1 MVACPLLAHVA
12 AASGGHNVE
21 IEDEV
26 LRQFEK
32 SPNVSV
38 IIGLRDDSGIA
49 TPTGVRGEAYVDVL
63 RTKGKYFEG
72 VLPRVLATLNSTDFT
87 FVGKGLFSDTFNGM
101 ITKGGLEKLRSD
113 PRISHVHFNYPIE
126 PALAESVP
134 LTGATM
140 AWSSSS
146 IPGVNLTGDG
156 QTICMVDTGIN
167 YSHPDLG
174 GCNVT
179 DDINDGSCPT
189 VIGGH
194 DYCPEAALGYCFF
207 EDDNP
212 MEGTG
217 HGTEV
222 AGVILSSN
230 TSLKGVA
237 PDAKLAVVKVMS
249 DSGYGHEYQLYLGI
263 DWCVNQSSSLN
274 ITVITTSISSGEA
287 TASGSDDCYPT
298 RDLSTAINRARESGI
313 FVDVASGNEG
323 YHDRIVYPACA
334 NATSVGASYDSI
346 ANKSFGSPAYCSDI
360 GEISPHPMDYITCY
374 TDRAAILDIVAPG
387 SLISTTAKN
396 GSHAIEQSGTSFAAP
411 HVAGAAALLIQYEKL
426 KNNRTLTPKEIEQR
440 FKDTGVLINDTGIY
454 STNGGSNLTFPRL
467 DVYAA
472 LFPLDL
478 SNLTRVYAS
487 NHTNVFRF
495 DVMNN
500 YNNQTKNI
508 NWSFDVGNGTRIGSS
523 GSAAVG
529 PKQRMRVF
537 VEYDYPDGDIYTVNA
552 TATADGGNLTDTES
566 MTMPIGDIIA
576 YDLKEING
584 SGKVKVFRF
593 RAMNNM
599 NETRAVNWSLVM
611 EGASGVDGNGSAVL
625 APGKSMM
632 VTVEHDFGPGSS
644 GSYWVYGFVKSGMIT
659 DKTIG
664 LETIVP

>member
-1 MVACPLLAHVA
+1 
-12 AASGGHNVE
+12 
-21 IEDEV
+21 
-26 LRQFEK
+26 
-32 SPNVSV
+32 
-38 IIGLRDDSGIA
+38 
-49 TPTGVRGEAYVDVL
+49 
-63 RTKGKYFEG
+63 
-72 VLPRVLATLNSTDFT
+72 
-87 FVGKGLFSDTFNGM
+87 
-101 ITKGGLEKLRSD
+101 
-113 PRISHVHFNYPIE
+113 
-126 PALAESVP
+126 
-134 LTGATM
+134 
-140 AWSSSS
+140 
-146 IPGVNLTGDG
+146 
-156 QTICMVDTGIN
+156 
-167 YSHPDLG
+167 
-174 GCNVT
+174 
-179 DDINDGSCPT
+179 
-189 VIGGH
+189 
-194 DYCPEAALGYCFF
+194 
-207 EDDNP
+207 
-212 MEGTG
+212 
-217 HGTEV
+217 
-222 AGVILSSN
+222 
-230 TSLKGVA
+230 
-237 PDAKLAVVKVMS
+237 
-249 DSGYGHEYQLYLGI
+249 
-263 DWCVNQSSSLN
+263 
-274 ITVITTSISSGEA
+274 
-287 TASGSDDCYPT
+287 
-298 RDLSTAINRARESGI
+298 
-313 FVDVASGNEG
+313 
-323 YHDRIVYPACA
+323 
-334 NATSVGASYDSI
+334 
-346 ANKSFGSPAYCSDI
+346 
-360 GEISPHPMDYITCY
+360 MDYITCY